1 MEGDMYIHTGNTG
14 VWSIS
19 ILKTKVADGDYSATA
34 EISLKGRCRCKLVLT
49 APKLSAQAGDDKLR
63 QKCIDW
69 INEEETRGNDLSR
82 SAEAEEA

>member
-1 MEGDMYIHTGNTG
+1 MEGGMYIHTGKTG

-49 APKLSAQAGDDKLR
+49 APKLSAQAGDDKLK